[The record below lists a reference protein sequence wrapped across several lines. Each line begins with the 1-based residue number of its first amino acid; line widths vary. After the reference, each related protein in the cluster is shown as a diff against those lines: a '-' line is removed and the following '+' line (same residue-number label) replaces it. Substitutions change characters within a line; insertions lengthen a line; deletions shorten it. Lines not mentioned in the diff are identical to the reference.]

1 MCTPIALSPL
11 RVTVIGDFEVY
22 SVHIKSSDDASSEW
36 VVDKT
41 TVYDNISGEDAEI
54 GGYINHDMIVELV
67 KVILRTE
74 DTEILTSR

>member
-11 RVTVIGDFEVY
+11 RVTVIGDYEVY
-22 SVHIKSSDDASSEW
+22 SVHIKSSDDASSDW

-41 TVYDNISGEDAEI
+41 TVYDNISGEDAEV
-54 GGYINHDMIVELV
+54 GGYSNHDMVVELV

-74 DTEILTSR
+74 DATIC